1 MQKEI
6 TKPLTIYSASAGSGK
21 TFSLVQNY
29 LKLTLGE
36 GVASKNFAKILA
48 MTFTNKA
55 AWEMKERVIQALD
68 WLAYPNRAAEKEKKK
83 AGLLL
88 KETQK
93 TTGLTAKVIQEKAK
107 RTLSEI
113 LHNYEDFNVL
123 TIDKFS
129 LRLIRTF
136 SRDLDLQEDFEV
148 TLDQDTLL
156 EQVIDELMSKI
167 GKPGEENITK
177 LALNY
182 AKSNADEGDK
192 WNFRSSLIDFSKVL
206 TKETDQDYIQLL
218 LKKEFNED
226 TYAAIISEIRGLN
239 EQHQKQCEGIYTY
252 FTSLNSTIDD
262 YPSKSRGIYPVL
274 EKLPSRSL
282 RDANPP
288 SKTIQET
295 LSGGNVKENHNVDS
309 KLMEMMSGLFIL
321 ENELSDHMY
330 TLTKIKSNFYNLA
343 LLKYISKE
351 LTVFK
356 EKKNIIGIFEFGQKI
371 SELLKKENAP
381 YIYERLGNRYNHYL
395 LDEFQDTSRLQW
407 VNLIPLV
414 HESISKDRKSTRLN
428 SSHVR

>member
-148 TLDQDTLL
+148 TLDQDVLL

-167 GKPGEENITK
+167 GKTGEEKVTN

-192 WNFRSSLIDFSKVL
+192 WNFRGSLIEFSRVL
-206 TKETDQDYIQLL
+206 TNERDQEYIQEL
-218 LKKEFNED
+218 LKKDFNED
-226 TYAAIISEIRGLN
+226 TYKEIIEELKALG
-239 EQHQKQCEGIYTY
+239 EQHLKKCLEIYQY
-252 FTSLNSTIDD
+252 YTSLGTSIDD
-262 YPSKSRGIYPVL
+262 YPGKSRGIHPVL
-274 EKLPSRSL
+274 ESLPSRTL
-282 RDANPP
+282 TDVKPP
-288 SKTIQET
+288 SSTIQKT
-295 LSGGNVKENHNVDS
+295 LNGDSVKESHSVDGQLMRMMEELFEMEA
-309 KLMEMMSGLFIL
+309 KLSERV
-321 ENELSDHMY
+321 Y
-330 TLTKIKSNFYNLA
+330 TLIKIKSNFYNLA
-343 LLKYISKE
+343 LL
-351 LTVFK
+351 
-356 EKKNIIGIFEFGQKI
+356 N
-371 SELLKKENAP
+371 
-381 YIYERLGNRYNHYL
+381 
-395 LDEFQDTSRLQW
+395 
-407 VNLIPLV
+407 
-414 HESISKDRKSTRLN
+414 RKSTRLN
-428 SSHVR
+428 SSH